1 MTQLTPLSPPPVLIV
16 DDDPHIR
23 EFLCDALSD
32 EGYPVLPAAD
42 GAEALDRLRDLLPAT
57 PGLIL
62 LDMNMPILDGWGFA
76 GAYRRFPIPPSL
88 APIVVCTAAH
98 AAPRCAAEVGAD
110 AFLSKP
116 FDLSALF
123 HILDRYTGTGLAS
136 AA

>member
-1 MTQLTPLSPPPVLIV
+1 MQVTAPNTRPVLVV

-23 EFLCDALSD
+23 EFLCDALGD
-32 EGYPVLPAAD
+32 EGYPVVAAAD
-42 GAEALDRLRDLLPAT
+42 GAEALDRLEGLLPVR

-62 LDMNMPILDGWGFA
+62 LDMNMPVLDGWGFA
-76 GAYRRFPIPPSL
+76 GAYRQFPSPAGH

-110 AFLSKP
+110 GFLSKP

-123 HILDRYTGTGLAS
+123 HILERYTAVDR